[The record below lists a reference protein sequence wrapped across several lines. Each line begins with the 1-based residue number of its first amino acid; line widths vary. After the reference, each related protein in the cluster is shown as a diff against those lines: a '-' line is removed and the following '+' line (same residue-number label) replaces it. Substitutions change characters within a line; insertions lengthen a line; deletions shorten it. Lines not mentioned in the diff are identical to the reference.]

1 MRIVLYLYK
10 IVIKITSDIP
20 FTLDKT
26 KWIKLHLRYYNCS
39 LILTRLT
46 DQ

>member
-10 IVIKITSDIP
+10 IAIKLTSDIP

-26 KWIKLHLRYYNCS
+26 KWIKVTPAVL
-39 LILTRLT
+39 
-46 DQ
+46 